1 MRALVI
7 SFAIILL
14 TVSICAA
21 SQGLT
26 IVAKVTRDDGTTTTT
41 TNYIAEDHAR
51 WSGGGDGDI
60 ILDAKAGEMI
70 MLNNSKKT
78 YSVITKK
85 DVDAMA
91 AMIQERMNSPEMK
104 RAQEAMKN
112 LPPEQ
117 RQRIEAAM
125 GSKTTMDVEKIGSTH
140 TIAGYNCEDWT
151 VSMGQASKTVQC
163 VSTDVKFPPQ
173 AWAMFRDLS
182 DSMKTLMAAMGPMK
196 ANTDTFIERMRKMK
210 GIPLSSKTTITV
222 MGRTSVTSTEVTD
235 IKNGSIPDSAWQIPA
250 GYTRVENP
258 MARELAREK

>member
-1 MRALVI
+1 MRAFAI
-7 SFAIILL
+7 SVAIILL

-26 IVAKVTRDDGTTTTT
+26 IVAKMTRDDGTTTTT

-51 WSGGGDGDI
+51 WSGGGEGEV

-85 DVDAMA
+85 DIEAMA
-91 AMIQERMNSPEMK
+91 ARMQEQMNSPEMK

-117 RQRIEAAM
+117 RQRMEAAM
-125 GSKTTMDVEKIGSTH
+125 GSMMTMNVEKIGTTH
-140 TIAGYNCEDWT
+140 TIAGYKCEDWLVT
-151 VSMGQASKTVQC
+151 MGQMTKTVQC
-163 VSTDVKFPPQ
+163 MSTDVKFPPQ
-173 AWAMFRDLS
+173 AWTMYRDFA
-182 DSMKTLMAAMGPMK
+182 DSMKSLMGAMGPMK
-196 ANTDTFIERMRKMK
+196 SNMDSMMEQMKKMK
-210 GIPLSSKTTITV
+210 GIPLSSKTTMTV
-222 MGRTSVTSTEVTD
+222 MGHTSVSSTEITD

-250 GYTRVENP
+250 GYTKVENEMTKS
-258 MARELAREK
+258 MARRR

>member
-1 MRALVI
+1 MRALAI

-26 IVAKVTRDDGTTTTT
+26 IVSKMTRDDGTTSTT

-51 WSGGGDGDI
+51 WSGGGEGDM

-70 MLNNSKKT
+70 MINNGKKT

-85 DVDAMA
+85 DIEAMA
-91 AMIQERMNSPEMK
+91 AMIQERMNSPEMR

-117 RQRIEAAM
+117 RQRMEAAM
-125 GSKTTMDVEKIGSTH
+125 GSSMTMNVEKIGTTH
-140 TIAGYNCEDWT
+140 TIAGYKCEDWV
-151 VSMGQASKTVQC
+151 VSMGQMTKTVQC
-163 VSTDVKFPPQ
+163 VSTDVKFPLQ

-182 DSMKTLMAAMGPMK
+182 DSMKTLMGAMGPMK
-196 ANTDTFIERMRKMK
+196 TNTDTVIEQMKKMK
-210 GIPLSSKTTITV
+210 GIPLSSKTTVTV
-222 MGRTSVTSTEVTD
+222 MGRTSVSSTEVTD

-250 GYTRVENP
+250 GYTRVESP